1 MNRGVAM
8 IGLRGE
14 WQTVVMIGLGL
25 TVFFTGSLSSAD
37 KLELPP
43 AVSRPVDFAR
53 DVQPILQAKC
63 LRCHGPDKQKGSLRL
78 DVRADAVRGGDN
90 FSPAIVS
97 GRSADSPLIRIVA
110 GAAEDLVMPPEG
122 ARLTNEQIGI
132 LRAWIDQGAKWSD
145 DLSGNADAR
154 KNHWSF
160 QPVVRP
166 PVPQISDLKSQIS
179 NLKSQIRNP
188 IDNFV
193 LARLKLANL
202 DPNKEADRRTLIRR
216 VSFDLIGLPPSP
228 EEVERFVADAD
239 PQAYEKL
246 VDRLLASPR
255 YGERWARHW
264 LDVVRFAESDGFETN
279 RPRLNAWPYRD
290 YVIRSFNDDKPYDQ
304 FVREQIAGDSIGAD
318 EATAFLV
325 AGPVDRVKS
334 PDPVLTAQQR
344 ADELHD
350 MVATTGS
357 TFLGLTVGCAR
368 CHAHKF
374 DPVSQVDYYAM
385 TAVFSGVQHGERP
398 VRPVGQE
405 ARLQTAAELRRELQP
420 VEIALEQF
428 EPLAHPDRIET
439 PGAPPRRMPVTRGK
453 NIDRFPPVE
462 AAFVRFTI
470 LETSQSEPC
479 LDELEVLTA
488 GEMPRNV
495 ALASAGAKATA
506 SSTLPGYE
514 IHKLEHV
521 NDGRFGNSR
530 SWISNEPGR
539 GWVTLEFAGL
549 QRIDRVVWSRDRDDM
564 PKFDDRV
571 ATKNRIEVSRDGQ
584 SWQLVASSDDRLPY
598 KSQVPDGIAYSAEG
612 ATPDVASRLPALL
625 QKRRDLQD
633 RIAKVATIPVAYAGQ
648 FVPPTPTHR
657 LHRGD
662 PLQKREP
669 IAPGGL
675 SEFGTKLNLPPDATD
690 VQRRLALAN
699 WITDVKHPLTAR
711 VLVNRLWHY
720 HFGQGIVNTPSDFG
734 INGARPSHP
743 ELLDW
748 LASEFV
754 ARGWSV
760 KAMQRVI
767 VTSATYRQSSG
778 IADLRLPIADLKV
791 GDTSQSN
798 PQSAI
803 GNRQSIDS
811 SNRLLWRF
819 PPRRLE
825 AESLRDTILA
835 VSGNLNLTMGGPGF
849 DLFEPNENYVKVYTP
864 RQMFGPDE
872 WRRMVYQS
880 KPRMQLDSV
889 FGAFDCP
896 DAGQIAPRRNVSTTP
911 LQALNLLNS
920 RFIVHQSDLFAERL
934 QRDAGDDAAK
944 QIQRAFAI
952 AFGRPPTSDETS
964 AAIVLVR
971 DHGWAALC
979 RALFNANEF
988 VMIF

>member
-1 MNRGVAM
+1 MRGIGTRVRTSLAAGLFLAAFTAAGLAAEEKVA
-8 IGLRGE
+8 I
-14 WQTVVMIGLGL
+14 
-25 TVFFTGSLSSAD
+25 
-37 KLELPP
+37 PP

-53 DVQPILQAKC
+53 DVQPILRVKC
-63 LRCHGPDKQKGSLRL
+63 FRCHGPDKQKGSLRL

-90 FSPAIVS
+90 FAPAIVS

-110 GAAEDLVMPPEG
+110 GVEEDLVMPPEG
-122 ARLTNEQIGI
+122 ARLTNEQVGI

-145 DLSGNADAR
+145 DPASNADAR

-160 QPVVRP
+160 QPVARP
-166 PVPQISDLKSQIS
+166 TVPQTS

-193 LARLKLANL
+193 LARLKLSDL
-202 DPNKEADRRTLIRR
+202 DPNIEADRRTLIRR
-216 VSFDLIGLPPSP
+216 VSFDLTGLPPLP
-228 EEVERFVADAD
+228 EEVEQFVADAD

-246 VDRLLASPR
+246 VDRLLSSPR

-304 FVREQIAGDSIGAD
+304 FVREQIAGDSMGAD

-350 MVATTGS
+350 MVSTTGS

-385 TAVFSGVQHGERP
+385 TAVFAGVQHGERP

-405 ARLQTAAELRRELQP
+405 GRLQTAAELRRELQP

-428 EPLAHPDRIET
+428 EPLAHPDRSKA
-439 PGAPPRRMPVTRGK
+439 PGAPPLRMPVTRGK

-462 AAFVRFTI
+462 AAYVRFTI

-479 LDELEVLTA
+479 LDELEAFTA

-514 IHKLEHV
+514 IHKLEHIH
-521 NDGRFGNSR
+521 DGRHGNSR

-539 GWVTLEFAGL
+539 GWVQLEFNEP
-549 QRIDRVVWSRDRDDM
+549 QRIDRVVWSRDRDDV
-564 PKFDDRV
+564 PRFDDRV
-571 ATKNRIEVSRDGQ
+571 ATKYRIEVSRDGQ
-584 SWQLVASSDDRLPY
+584 VWQLVASSDDRLPY
-598 KSQVPDGIAYSAEG
+598 KTKVPDGITYSVEG
-612 ATPDVASRLPALL
+612 ASPEVVNRLPALL

-633 RIAKVATIPVAYAGQ
+633 RIAQVATIPVVYAGQ
-648 FVPPTPTHR
+648 FVPPAPTHR

-675 SEFGTKLNLPPDATD
+675 SEFGTRFNLPSDATD
-690 VQRRLALAN
+690 EQRRLALAN
-699 WITDVKHPLTAR
+699 WITDPQHPLTAR
-711 VLVNRLWHY
+711 VLVNRLWHH
-720 HFGQGIVNTPSDFG
+720 HFGQGIVSTPSDFG
-734 INGARPSHP
+734 INGAKPSHP

-754 ARGWSV
+754 ARAWSV
-760 KAMQRVI
+760 KAMQRLI

-778 IADLRLPIADLKV
+778 IADLHLPISDLKD
-791 GDTSQSN
+791 GQTQESHRK
-798 PQSAI
+798 SAI
-803 GNRQSIDS
+803 SNRQSIDS
-811 SNRLLWRF
+811 SNRLLWRY
-819 PPRRLE
+819 PARRLE
-825 AESLRDTILA
+825 AEPLRDAILA

-864 RQMFGPDE
+864 RQVFGPDE

-896 DAGQIAPRRNVSTTP
+896 DAGQISPRRNVSTTP

-920 RFIVHQSDLFAERL
+920 RFIVQQFGIFAERL
-934 QRDAGDDAAK
+934 QREAGDDPVK
-944 QIQRAFAI
+944 QIQRAFEV
-952 AFGRPPTSDETS
+952 AFGRPATTEEASS
-964 AAIVLVR
+964 ALDLVR
-971 DHGWAALC
+971 EHGLAPLC